1 MAINLSANTQTTG
14 PVAREVFDPNQGFQ
28 SGLEG
33 VARGIQQV
41 SSTVN
46 KFAQAK
52 QNQDRKQGIVDN
64 KLAGTNAS
72 VYNTGMQTAYAN
84 FDTVMGNSKS
94 TQEDRTAA
102 EAALQQYQGEF
113 TSESFDP
120 QGEVSSEYYSNY
132 VKTSVALRDSLESKR
147 NIGFQNRKQLKVVQQ
162 EIAGAS
168 QFEAAANGNPSADP
182 LIAQIAFSI
191 SNNQDPSSL
200 ASTFNDPEIYY
211 KEAATSL
218 DKTSSI
224 TFSRIAG
231 LPPVEQAAQLDNL
244 EQAVQELAKSESP
257 AMRAKVAS
265 MYSKIASTRNTIG
278 VAGSKQRKEANKLA
292 DSAAVEKLEVIQL
305 KLPSIA
311 AQNANGVITPAAL
324 GQENINVLF
333 GGLSTDA
340 NNTQLDTELKTQGTV
355 YLQLPQSDGN
365 SILNKATFKFIETG
379 IVPEL
384 SKEDFVTD
392 GYGDQ
397 RVLLS
402 SAEVQK
408 AYQAEVKSL
417 AQQITN
423 AVRDGDYSV
432 LARVSGAMAQN
443 WENKDWLLLDNYV
456 EEQKKAD
463 NPLFKGGPSF
473 RIMPKLPDG
482 VSYSSM
488 ESANKIAYIDESLQL
503 NGADSLKVIQDL
515 ESSGRGEDR
524 DIGISMRLQQAGILE
539 QSLEFEAI
547 GSSASSGATMQVK
560 NKDGESILVPANLT
574 QYYELSEGSGPSP
587 LELLKASA
595 SQQGDK
601 VLAAKYGDMKAGMIA
616 KAFVDNP
623 NLTGEEYQYTVA
635 QYEKNIANALGNLT
649 RTASGSIIAKP
660 TYDADNPIQN
670 EIRSHQNRVR
680 QATDDFIPFNQFSDL
695 ENEDQVL
702 VNSIN
707 SVIVDHMLENKVAF
721 TRTLQIF
728 ALAENNPAIATA
740 LSSKDIQLDK
750 SKERA
755 AFERGTLNAKDKGG
769 KPYINVS
776 RKHVINGVEHFV
788 PQFLDAKGEGYAAHV
803 IKQPDGSFK
812 TFTIPVTDV
821 LVKQRD
827 AYRSEFAVRDNPDIP
842 LMP

>member
-41 SSTVN
+41 SSAAN
-46 KFAQAK
+46 KFAQVK
-52 QNQDRKQGIVDN
+52 QNQDRKQDIVDN

-72 VYNTGMQTAYAN
+72 VFNTGMQTAYAN
-84 FDTVMGNSKS
+84 FGTVMGNSES
-94 TQEDRTAA
+94 TEEDRTAA
-102 EAALQQYQGEF
+102 EAAIQQYQGEF

-120 QGEVSSEYYSNY
+120 QGEVSPEYYSNY
-132 VKTSVALRDSLESKR
+132 LKTSVALRDSLESKK
-147 NIGFQNRKQLKVVQQ
+147 NIGFQNRKQLKVIQQ

-168 QFEAAANGNPSADP
+168 QIEAAANGNPSADP
-182 LIAQIAFSI
+182 LIGQIAFSI

-200 ASTFNDPEIYY
+200 ASTLNDPEIYY
-211 KEAATSL
+211 KEVATSL

-244 EQAVQELAKSESP
+244 EAALQELAKSESP
-257 AMRAKVAS
+257 AMQAEVAS
-265 MYSKIASTRNTIG
+265 MYSQLASARNKIG
-278 VAGSKQRKEANKLA
+278 VAGSRQRKDANKA
-292 DSAAVEKLEVIQL
+292 SDATAVEKLEVIQS
-305 KLPSIA
+305 KVPSIA

-340 NNTQLDTELKTQGTV
+340 NNTQLDTELKTQGIV

-365 SILNKATFKFIETG
+365 SILNKATFKFIEKG

-417 AQQITN
+417 AQQITS

-456 EEQKKAD
+456 KQQKKEN

-488 ESANKIAYIDESLQL
+488 EQDTKVAYIDESLQL
-503 NGADSLKVIQDL
+503 NGAHSLKVIQDL

-539 QSLEFEAI
+539 QSLEFEDI
-547 GSSASSGATMQVK
+547 GSSVNSGASMQVK
-560 NKDGESILVPANLT
+560 NEDGESILVPANLT
-574 QYYELSEGSGPSP
+574 QYYELSEGLGPSP
-587 LELLKASA
+587 LELLAASA

-601 VLAAKYGDMKAGMIA
+601 VLAAKYKDMKAGMIA
-616 KAFVDNP
+616 KAFADNP
-623 NLTGEEYQYTVA
+623 NLKGKQYQYTVA
-635 QYEKNIANALGNLT
+635 EYEKNIARALGNLT

-680 QATDDFIPFNQFSDL
+680 QAADDFIPFNQFSVL
-695 ENEDQVL
+695 EDEDQVL

-721 TRTLQIF
+721 TPQLQIF
-728 ALAENNPAIATA
+728 AQAENSPALATA
-740 LSSKDIQLDK
+740 LDNSNIELDK
-750 SKERA
+750 SKERV

-776 RKHVINGVEHFV
+776 RKHIINDVEHFV
-788 PQFLDAKGEGYAAHV
+788 PQFLDADGQGYSANV

>member
-41 SSTVN
+41 SSAAN

-72 VYNTGMQTAYAN
+72 VYNTGMQSAYAN
-84 FDTVMGNSKS
+84 YDTVMGNSES
-94 TQEDRTAA
+94 TEEDRTAA
-102 EAALQQYQGEF
+102 EASLQQYQGEF

-120 QGEVSSEYYSNY
+120 QGEVPSEYYSNY
-132 VKTSVALRDSLESKR
+132 IKTSVALRDSLESRK
-147 NIGFQNRKQLKVVQQ
+147 NIGFQNRKQLKVIQQ

-168 QFEAAANGNPSADP
+168 QFEAAANGNASTSP
-182 LIAQIAFSI
+182 LIDEIGFSI
-191 SNNQDPSSL
+191 SNNQDPNSL
-200 ASTFNDPEIYY
+200 ASTLNDPEIYY
-211 KEAATSL
+211 KEVATSL

-231 LPPVEQAAQLDNL
+231 LPPVEQAAQLDEL
-244 EQAVQELAKSESP
+244 EIALQELAKSESP
-257 AMRAKVAS
+257 ALQAEVAT
-265 MYSKIASTRNTIG
+265 MYSKLASARNTIG
-278 VAGSKQRKEANKLA
+278 VAGSNQRKEANKIA
-292 DSAAVEKLEVIQL
+292 DSAAVEKLEIAEAQL
-305 KLPSIA
+305 PNIA
-311 AQNANGVITPAAL
+311 AQSASGVITAAAV
-324 GQENINVLF
+324 GQDRINLLF
-333 GGLSTDA
+333 DSLSSDA
-340 NNTQLDTELKTQGTV
+340 TETQVNTQQRTLGMYYV
-355 YLQLPQSDGN
+355 QLPKPDGN
-365 SILNKATFKFIETG
+365 SILNEATFKFIKDG

-384 SKEDFVTD
+384 KQEDFVTNK
-392 GYGDQ
+392 YGDQ
-397 RVLLS
+397 RALLS

-417 AQQITN
+417 AQQITT

-443 WENKDWLLLDNYV
+443 WENKDWLLLNNYV

-482 VSYSSM
+482 VSYNSM

-524 DIGISMRLQQAGILE
+524 DIGISMRLQQAGVLE
-539 QSLEFEAI
+539 QSLEFEDI
-547 GSSASSGATMQVK
+547 GSSASSGISMQVK
-560 NKDGESILVPANLT
+560 NEDGESILVPANLT
-574 QYYELSEGSGPSP
+574 QYYELSEGLGPSP
-587 LELLKASA
+587 LELLAASA

-601 VLAAKYGDMKAGMIA
+601 VLAAKYTDMKAGMIA

-635 QYEKNIANALGNLT
+635 QYEKNIANALGSLT
-649 RTASGSIIAKP
+649 RTASGAIIAKP

-695 ENEDQVL
+695 EDEDQVL

-707 SVIVDHMLENKVAF
+707 SVIVDHMLKNKVAF
-721 TRTLQIF
+721 TPQLRIF
-728 ALAENNPAIATA
+728 AQAENSPALATA
-740 LSSKDIQLDK
+740 LYDSNIELDK
-750 SKERA
+750 SKERV

-776 RKHVINGVEHFV
+776 RKHIIDGVEHFV
-788 PQFLDAKGEGYAAHV
+788 PQFLDADGRGYSANV

>member
-41 SSTVN
+41 GSTVN

-72 VYNTGMQTAYAN
+72 VYDTGMRSAYAN
-84 FDTVMGNSKS
+84 YDTVMGNSES
-94 TQEDRTAA
+94 TEEDRTAA
-102 EAALQQYQGEF
+102 EASLQQYQGEF

-120 QGEVSSEYYSNY
+120 QGEVPSEYYSNY
-132 VKTSVALRDSLESKR
+132 IKTSVALRDSLESRK
-147 NIGFQNRKQLKVVQQ
+147 NIGFQNRKQLKVIQQ

-168 QFEAAANGNPSADP
+168 QFEAAANGNASTSP
-182 LIAQIAFSI
+182 LIDEIGFSI
-191 SNNQDPSSL
+191 SNNQDPNSL
-200 ASTFNDPEIYY
+200 ASTLNDPEIYY
-211 KEAATSL
+211 KEVATSL

-231 LPPVEQAAQLDNL
+231 LPPVEQAAQLDEL
-244 EQAVQELAKSESP
+244 EIALQELAKSESP
-257 AMRAKVAS
+257 ALQAEVAT
-265 MYSKIASTRNTIG
+265 MYSKLASARNTIG
-278 VAGSKQRKEANKLA
+278 VAGSKEREEANKA
-292 DSAAVEKLEVIQL
+292 SDATAVEKLEIAEAQL
-305 KLPSIA
+305 PNIA
-311 AQNANGVITPAAL
+311 AQSASGVITAAAV
-324 GQENINVLF
+324 GQDRINLLF
-333 GGLSTDA
+333 DSLSSDA
-340 NNTQLDTELKTQGTV
+340 TETQVNTQQRTLGMYYV
-355 YLQLPQSDGN
+355 QLPKPDGN
-365 SILNKATFKFIETG
+365 SILNEATFKFIKDG

-384 SKEDFVTD
+384 KQEDFVTNK
-392 GYGDQ
+392 YGDQ
-397 RVLLS
+397 RALLN

-417 AQQITN
+417 AQQITT

-443 WENKDWLLLDNYV
+443 WENKDWLLLNNYV

-482 VSYSSM
+482 VSYNSM

-539 QSLEFEAI
+539 QSLEFEDI
-547 GSSASSGATMQVK
+547 GSSVNSGASMQVK
-560 NKDGESILVPANLT
+560 NEDGESILVPANLT

-635 QYEKNIANALGNLT
+635 QYEKNIANALGSLT
-649 RTASGSIIAKP
+649 RTASGAIIAKP

-695 ENEDQVL
+695 EDEDQVL

-707 SVIVDHMLENKVAF
+707 SVIVDHMLKNKVAF
-721 TRTLQIF
+721 TPQLRIIAQ
-728 ALAENNPAIATA
+728 AENSPALATA
-740 LSSKDIQLDK
+740 LYDSDIELDK

-776 RKHVINGVEHFV
+776 RKHIINGVEHFV
-788 PQFLDAKGEGYAAHV
+788 PQFLDADGRGYSANV